1 VNWLM
6 HWLKS
11 SASISQISQMNPHCR
26 VNHLPD
32 GLLKILMEEDPEESL
47 VEFIKE
53 YSVVCVADES
63 IPITK
68 LIPLDNVCR
77 KMDIGLFVS
86 AGCGLSGYFW
96 ANLHSH
102 KMSVDGKLGT
112 TIEFPSLEDLL
123 TCPFSALAKKTDI
136 NFFVLLSLL
145 RWSYERKSE
154 VKTDF
159 SITEQREECLLFV
172 RSLLQDEKVSETIS
186 NAICQKLRNII
197 FDSFHIQCI
206 PSAAIVGGI
215 LSQEVRKFITKEG
228 SPLSNTVWFDGE
240 TCAAVYSRMP
250 SVCRVVV

>member
-1 VNWLM
+1 
-6 HWLKS
+6 
-11 SASISQISQMNPHCR
+11 MNPHCP
-26 VNHLPD
+26 VNHVPD
-32 GLLKILMEEDPEESL
+32 GLLKILMKEDPEERL

-63 IPITK
+63 IPISK
-68 LIPLDNVCR
+68 LIPLDNICR
-77 KMDIGLFVS
+77 KMNIGFFVS

-102 KMSVDGKLGT
+102 KISSVDGKLGT

-123 TCPFSALAKKTDI
+123 TCPFTALAKKADI

-145 RWSYERKSE
+145 RWSYERNSE
-154 VKTDF
+154 VKPDF
-159 SITEQREECLLFV
+159 SNTEQRAECLHFV

-186 NAICQKLRNII
+186 NAICEKLRNII

-228 SPLSNTVWFDGE
+228 IPLSNAVWFDGE
-240 TCAAVYSRMP
+240 TCAAVYSRVP
-250 SVCRVVV
+250 SVCRDVV